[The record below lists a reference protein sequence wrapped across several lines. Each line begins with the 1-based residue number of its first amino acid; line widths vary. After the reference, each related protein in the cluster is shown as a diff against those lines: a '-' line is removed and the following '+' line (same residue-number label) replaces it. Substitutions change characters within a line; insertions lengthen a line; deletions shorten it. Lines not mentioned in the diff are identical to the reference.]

1 MANAP
6 KGYRAVKADLL
17 ARIRAGEW
25 GPGGLIPGEIA
36 LAEAFG
42 CARTTVNRALRE
54 LAEDGVVERRRKAGT
69 FVAENSPRPAR
80 VEIPLIDREIAAQ
93 GGTYGYKLLARDE
106 AATPPDIARRLDM
119 RAGATAL
126 HIVCLHLSDGVPW
139 QLEDRWINLATVPE
153 AREAPFE
160 DIGPNAWLVREIP
173 FTDAEHAFGAQNA
186 GAAEAAHLGIAPGDA
201 LFLVERRTW
210 LQGKVVTFVR
220 LMRPGKNYR
229 LIARG
234 P

>member
-1 MANAP
+1 MPDAP

-25 GPGGLIPGEIA
+25 APGARIPDEID
-36 LAEAFG
+36 LAGAFG
-42 CARTTVNRALRE
+42 CARATVNRALRE

-69 FVAENSPRPAR
+69 FVAENRARPAR

-93 GGTYGYKLLARDE
+93 GRAYGYRLLARQE
-106 AATPPDIARRLDM
+106 AVPPPEIAGRLELRREE
-119 RAGATAL
+119 TAL
-126 HIVCLHLSDGVPW
+126 HVLCLHLGDGVPW
-139 QLEDRWINLATVPE
+139 QLEDRWINLATVPV
-153 AREAPFE
+153 AREAAF
-160 DIGPNAWLVREIP
+160 DAIGPNAWLVREIP

-186 GAAEAAHLGIAPGDA
+186 GAAEAAHLGILPGDA
-201 LFLVERRTW
+201 LFVVERRTW
-210 LQGKVVTFVR
+210 LQGRVVTFVR

-229 LIARG
+229 LYARG